1 MKKYILVE
9 RGVQKN
15 VIIGHMRHSSRG
27 DLVSRHTSTS
37 ICVGY
42 MGNGG
47 GVVVSEGMANK
58 EDLFVD
64 PCGGRAELS
73 LSGPA

>member
-1 MKKYILVE
+1 MKKYIAGGM
-9 RGVQKN
+9 GVQKKKN
-15 VIIGHMRHSSRG
+15 VIIGHMRHSSCG

-37 ICVGY
+37 ICD

-47 GVVVSEGMANK
+47 GVGVSEGMANK

-64 PCGGRAELS
+64 PCRGRAELS
-73 LSGPA
+73 LSGLA